1 MKRSPVSTIGK
12 NEFACAQLTHEDIL
26 PNKQFSCPD
35 RELGRVCVCV
45 CPSEIFGMLVQLD
58 PIYVKFER
66 SKGYRSKLGLV

>member
-1 MKRSPVSTIGK
+1 MKTFYRTNNLVVLVENSDG
-12 NEFACAQLTHEDIL
+12 
-26 PNKQFSCPD
+26 
-35 RELGRVCVCV
+35 CVCV